1 MSLGIYDRL
10 WDLLEGAC
18 TELDLQLAH
27 HTTEGGGDGNT
38 YQQYIAAL
46 RKREQLKSSHATED
60 TRATTL
66 EQLAN
71 FFSLHIPNEAHRRQL
86 VILRKEASQARLRV
100 NALVQTIA
108 LDDKI

>member
-10 WDLLEGAC
+10 WELLERAC

-27 HTTEGGGDGNT
+27 HSTEEGGDGNT

-46 RKREQLKSSHATED
+46 RKRFSHVTED

-66 EQLAN
+66 EQLAT

-86 VILRKEASQARLRV
+86 VILRKEASLAWLRV
-100 NALVQTIA
+100 NALV
-108 LDDKI
+108 